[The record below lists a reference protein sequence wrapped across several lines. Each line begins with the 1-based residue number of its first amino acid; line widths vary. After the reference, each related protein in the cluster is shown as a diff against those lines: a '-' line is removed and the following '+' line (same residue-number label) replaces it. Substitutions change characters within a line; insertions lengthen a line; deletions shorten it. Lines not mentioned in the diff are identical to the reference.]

1 MRRYHEEVWRRHLEH
16 CLALGLDP
24 TLTPV
29 NFEATPFAG
38 ANTSGASPVPG
49 SAAVGYPPNALPVFW
64 DPLTGT
70 WQPYPEDAALPASAT
85 ALTPLS
91 ETSTSQL
98 AKVPPAPLF
107 PILQLVVPP
116 GYDPTVMGPLIMDFE
131 CSQYEPSCGTPLV
144 PGSLVVPL
152 TDLTSAETA
161 PDNADAPEGT
171 SDSGQSASS
180 TGIVLP
186 SVPTLLPRFW
196 RRALDDRGRMY
207 YFHVRFRIPQWEPPT
222 PEEETPEFSS
232 EDEEAE
238 EEESVPVE
246 NAAESHPVDQNP
258 KEAERSRRR
267 NLLCQERIISPRS
280 DFERSDDAQKYREL
294 KERVLRLKLSRIRER
309 GLLNVE
315 EKKVSSMPNVKSKRK
330 LSEKEKEKL
339 RKKAKEKHK
348 RLMNSQRKKMKTEK
362 ESIRPDKLPTS
373 HPHDEDEPTADLQG
387 QHPEQVQA
395 EPEAAEEESLRYP
408 VVNGSFLSMD
418 DDLLNLR
425 TTTKTNPQCRVGRIS
440 CTEDFKH
447 LARKVSHL
455 PQSSLITIPIFDQIF
470 LKNDLKDYFKYFLCS

>member
-1 MRRYHEEVWRRHLEH
+1 M
-16 CLALGLDP
+16 
-24 TLTPV
+24 
-29 NFEATPFAG
+29 
-38 ANTSGASPVPG
+38 
-49 SAAVGYPPNALPVFW
+49 
-64 DPLTGT
+64 
-70 WQPYPEDAALPASAT
+70 
-85 ALTPLS
+85 
-91 ETSTSQL
+91 
-98 AKVPPAPLF
+98 
-107 PILQLVVPP
+107 
-116 GYDPTVMGPLIMDFE
+116 
-131 CSQYEPSCGTPLV
+131 
-144 PGSLVVPL
+144 
-152 TDLTSAETA
+152 
-161 PDNADAPEGT
+161 
-171 SDSGQSASS
+171 
-180 TGIVLP
+180 
-186 SVPTLLPRFW
+186 
-196 RRALDDRGRMY
+196 
-207 YFHVRFRIPQWEPPT
+207 
-222 PEEETPEFSS
+222 
-232 EDEEAE
+232 
-238 EEESVPVE
+238 
-246 NAAESHPVDQNP
+246 
-258 KEAERSRRR
+258 
-267 NLLCQERIISPRS
+267 
-280 DFERSDDAQKYREL
+280 
-294 KERVLRLKLSRIRER
+294 RLKLSRIRER